1 MISSKELK
9 LVSVMKDVG
18 ILPEKNLT
26 TSIEGKKKIIIRND
40 LMTQNSSKLLKTI
53 NLNNF
58 LPVLST
64 PKMNLNANIGKGVG
78 NSLSPKDKELLHS
91 KGMKNLNVPPPIQ
104 KIVIGDS
111 MKIKKYNITPKH
123 KVDFKVLLNTF
134 TSPKN

>member
-1 MISSKELK
+1 
-9 LVSVMKDVG
+9 
-18 ILPEKNLT
+18 
-26 TSIEGKKKIIIRND
+26 
-40 LMTQNSSKLLKTI
+40 MTQNSSKLLKTI

-64 PKMNLNANIGKGVG
+64 PKIGVNANMGKGVC
-78 NSLSPKDKELLHS
+78 NSLSPKDKELHHS
-91 KGMKNLNVPPPIQ
+91 KGVRNLNVPPPIQ

-134 TSPKN
+134 TIPKN

>member
-1 MISSKELK
+1 
-9 LVSVMKDVG
+9 
-18 ILPEKNLT
+18 
-26 TSIEGKKKIIIRND
+26 
-40 LMTQNSSKLLKTI
+40 
-53 NLNNF
+53 
-58 LPVLST
+58 
-64 PKMNLNANIGKGVG
+64 MNLNANIGKGVG